1 MENLTTLRL
10 SVESMPVT
18 QLFGFVLSVLEKGRS
33 EVILPYRN
41 EVSYRKDAFPATIL
55 GALADVSAGLAC
67 MTLLDDGSI
76 SSTVGFTISVL
87 APALGDRLIGRGRV
101 VQAGKTLSVGAA
113 DIFAAR
119 GDTEVLCATALVT
132 MRNPPPRP

>member
-1 MENLTTLRL
+1 MDGLATLRL

-18 QLFGFVLSVLEKGRS
+18 QLFGFSLTVLEKGRT
-33 EVILPYRN
+33 EVVLPYRR
-41 EVSYRKDAFPATIL
+41 EISFREGAFPATVL

-67 MTLLDDGSI
+67 MTLLDDGAI

-87 APALGDRLIGRGRV
+87 APAVGERLVGRGRV

-113 DIFAAR
+113 DIFVAR
-119 GDTEVLCATALVT
+119 GDAEVLCATALVT
-132 MRNPPPRP
+132 MRNPPLRS